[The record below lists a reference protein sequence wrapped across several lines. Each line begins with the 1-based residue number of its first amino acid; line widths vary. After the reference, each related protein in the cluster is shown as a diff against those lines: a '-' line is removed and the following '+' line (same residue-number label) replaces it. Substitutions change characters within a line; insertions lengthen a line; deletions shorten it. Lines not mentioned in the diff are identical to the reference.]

1 MSGLKEIRRRIKSVS
16 NTKQITRAMKLVSAA
31 KLRRAQDAAQGGRSF
46 SKRLGSV
53 MDQVVAALPADFSH
67 PLLEQRD
74 KVGSRGV
81 VLIAGE
87 RGLCGAYNTNV
98 FKAFAA
104 QDGGSEIPN
113 RILAIGKRS
122 AEFARRKKAEQIG
135 SYEGLPEHAG
145 EWPIAEMVAELI
157 KSFVSGECDEVVVY
171 YTEFVSAMTQEVR
184 REVLLPFSNDSNDSE
199 GEIEEAS
206 AKFDP
211 RPEEIIEKLVPLLV
225 QTKLTQAALESKA
238 SEHAARM
245 TAMDSAT
252 RNADELIDKLRLFYN
267 RARQTAI
274 TTELIDI
281 VGGAEAANG

>member
-1 MSGLKEIRRRIKSVS
+1 
-16 NTKQITRAMKLVSAA
+16 MKLVSAA

-46 SKRLGSV
+46 SSRLGSV
-53 MDQVVAALPADFSH
+53 MSQVAAALPADFSH
-67 PLLEQRD
+67 PLFEERD
-74 KVGSRGV
+74 EIRTRGV

-87 RGLCGAYNTNV
+87 RGLCGAYNSNV
-98 FKAFAA
+98 FKSYSAK
-104 QDGGSEIPN
+104 DGVSDVPN
-113 RILAIGKRS
+113 RVMAIGKRS
-122 AEFARRKKAEQIG
+122 AEFSRRMKMDELG
-135 SYEGLPEHAG
+135 SYESLPENAG
-145 EWPIAEMVAELI
+145 EWPIAEMVGQLI
-157 KSFVSGECDEVVVY
+157 ESFVSGECDEVVVY

-184 REVLLPFSNDSNDSE
+184 REVLLPFSNDQESGD
-199 GEIEEAS
+199 EEVS
-206 AKFDP
+206 PKFDP
-211 RPEEIIEKLVPLLV
+211 RPEDILEKLVPLLV